1 MGEPRTLYSLRHTSL
16 MYRAR
21 YGGEIDAFKLAK
33 NARTSSEML
42 ERFYLSKLE
51 SSHFTASLHARKPSK
66 RSRKQ
71 TTIYMEQ
78 PKSLTLSD
86 MMEQARAE
94 LTETAR
100 DTTLEM
106 RDGQLSVAGKK

>member
-1 MGEPRTLYSLRHTSL
+1 MP
-16 MYRAR
+16 
-21 YGGEIDAFKLAK
+21 LAK
-33 NARTSSEML
+33 GSS
-42 ERFYLSKLE
+42 
-51 SSHFTASLHARKPSK
+51 RKTISRNISELTHNGSRK

-78 PKSLTLSD
+78 PKSLTLGE
-86 MMEQARAE
+86 MMEQAQAE